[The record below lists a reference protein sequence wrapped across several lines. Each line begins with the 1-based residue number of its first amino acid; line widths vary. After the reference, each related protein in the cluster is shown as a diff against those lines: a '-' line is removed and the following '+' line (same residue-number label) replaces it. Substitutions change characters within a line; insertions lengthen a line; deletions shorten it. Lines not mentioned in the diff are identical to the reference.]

1 MPYLGSWSEFA
12 PLRQF
17 DPGCIFPKAW
27 HTHWACGCPE
37 RNGHKKLFF
46 NQRVFHWPP
55 SRRNWTPMD
64 SNCFSRGGERCVP
77 VFLRNNIVTCDFPSE
92 GGSDTLSPLWVRPCL
107 IFLKLFRSLPESER
121 APVTDKVKYWWN
133 IKNISKLSESIGYKY
148 IFKKILC
155 RPNQQTT
162 LQFVCRFK
170 RRASFQYLGPFVG
183 FWHTVLTAC
192 VSSEVSDDS
201 V

>member
-12 PLRQF
+12 SLFQF
-17 DPGCIFPKAW
+17 DPGCIFPKTW

-37 RNGHKKLFF
+37 RNGHKNYFLINVYFTDLPREGIGP
-46 NQRVFHWPP
+46 QWI
-55 SRRNWTPMD
+55 SIA
-64 SNCFSRGGERCVP
+64 SRGAGRGCVS
-77 VFLRNNIVTCDFPSE
+77 VFLSNNIVTCDFPSE
-92 GGSDTLSPLWVRPCL
+92 RGSDTLSPLWVRPCL

-133 IKNISKLSESIGYKY
+133 IKNISKLSESIGSKY

-170 RRASFQYLGPFVG
+170 RRASFQYLGAFVG